1 MAASMPLLKPGREG
15 LAAILIMFAFIPPA
29 GAATKPMLHFAVADP
44 LSPEERSNFD
54 PRRIDTLPIWGHR
67 FSIRGQ
73 DYKYRLVGRPP
84 ASGTATTI
92 PTLIVPIRLT
102 VPDPTHAGPPIVFDA
117 TPIVA
122 HVIASPLFTAGRG
135 LQFIDAMLRTEFPV
149 APAEWHTLYAAT
161 AGPTLDVAMPPGQ
174 TLIIPS
180 KSGKKFGFLVDSK
193 PVNQAISA
201 FLHANPDPHALTVF
215 ITYNSVESFAFGY
228 HSWAW
233 GDHAHTSALVYMYSS
248 WMEGI
253 DDAIGFPSPD
263 TATLSHEIVE
273 TEHDP
278 LIGSVTREW
287 GDHFRKNR
295 CFQKLIEVADAV
307 EFAPLGLVYSY
318 EMGTQDGRPYKY
330 TVQNMALLPWFTREK
345 PSSALGGAYSFPDP
359 AILSSAAP
367 MDCVGK

>member
-1 MAASMPLLKPGREG
+1 MPLLRRACETLCVALV
-15 LAAILIMFAFIPPA
+15 LAGTADARPRF
-29 GAATKPMLHFAVADP
+29 TVVDP
-44 LSPEERSNFD
+44 LSQQERSTFD
-54 PRRIDTLPIWGHR
+54 PRRIDTLPSWERR

-73 DYKYRLVGRPP
+73 DYKYRLVGQPP
-84 ASGTATTI
+84 SSGTATTI
-92 PTLIVPIRLT
+92 PTIIVPIRLT

-117 TPIVA
+117 TPIVP

-135 LQFIDAMLRTEFPV
+135 LQFTDAMLRTEFPK
-149 APAEWHTLYAAT
+149 ASDAWHTLYAAT
-161 AGPTLDVAMPPGQ
+161 AGPTLDVAMPQGG

-180 KSGKKFGFLVDSK
+180 KSGKKFGYLVDSK
-193 PVNQAISA
+193 PVNDAIADFLRSSA
-201 FLHANPDPHALTVF
+201 DPHTLTVF

-233 GDHAHTSALVYMYSS
+233 GDHAHTSALVYIYSS

-278 LIGSVTREW
+278 LITSVTREW
-287 GDHFRKNR
+287 GNHFHRNH

-307 EFAPLGLVYSY
+307 EDAPLALVYSY
-318 EMGTQDGRPYKY
+318 EMGTQDGKPYKY
-330 TVQNMALLPWFTREK
+330 TVQNMALLPWFTRRK
-345 PSSALGGAYSFPDP
+345 PSPAQGGAYSFPDP
-359 AILSSAAP
+359 AILSSPAP
-367 MDCVGK
+367 MGCVGKK

>member
-1 MAASMPLLKPGREG
+1 MPRMRRACEALCVALV
-15 LAAILIMFAFIPPA
+15 LAAPA
-29 GAATKPMLHFAVADP
+29 SAKPMPHFTVVDP
-44 LSPEERSNFD
+44 LSPEERRSFD
-54 PRRIDTLPIWGHR
+54 PRRIQTLPSWERR
-67 FSIRGQ
+67 FSIEGR
-73 DYKYRLVGRPP
+73 DYKYRLVGHPP
-84 ASGTATTI
+84 ASGQATAI

-102 VPDPTHAGPPIVFDA
+102 VPDPTHAGAPPIVFDA
-117 TPIVA
+117 TPIVS

-135 LQFIDAMLRTEFPV
+135 LQFTDAMLREEFPK
-149 APAEWHTLYAAT
+149 APDAWHTLYAST
-161 AGPTLDVAMPPGQ
+161 AGPTLDVAMPQGG

-180 KSGKKFGFLVDSK
+180 KSGKPFGYLIDSK
-193 PVNQAISA
+193 PVNQAISD
-201 FLHANPDPHALTVF
+201 FLRQNADPQTLTIF

-263 TATLSHEIVE
+263 AATLSHEIVE

-278 LIGSVTREW
+278 LITSVTREW
-287 GDHFRKNR
+287 GDHFRKNH

-318 EMGTQDGRPYKY
+318 EMGTQDGKPYKY

-345 PSSALGGAYSFPDP
+345 PSSAQGGAYSFPDP
-359 AILSSAAP
+359 AILLSPAP